1 MKEMKF
7 ETWFETTKTAQ
18 EIKAWEEKC
27 SERERLHGATRE
39 LRWEE
44 MKRWWH
50 EWEKQGSLSWQTY
63 EICKHAPCLIATDTI
78 HRTTSPA
85 TNTQSYT
92 LHPTI
97 EERRAAGKCLT
108 LNPQSR
114 SQSLPQLVLSF
125 VKRLCRQ
132 SEVPSI
138 SRVSETRVIEDLDE
152 SPVG

>member
-78 HRTTSPA
+78 HRTYKPSHKHTI
-85 TNTQSYT
+85 
-92 LHPTI
+92 LHSTPYDRREARRGKVPYPKPSLSISISPTI
-97 EERRAAGKCLT
+97 GFKFC
-108 LNPQSR
+108 
-114 SQSLPQLVLSF
+114 
-125 VKRLCRQ
+125 
-132 SEVPSI
+132 
-138 SRVSETRVIEDLDE
+138 
-152 SPVG
+152 